1 MKLHSTQNTL
11 TDLIVFSLTEDI
23 VTNRLLPGHA
33 LDEGRIGQR
42 FGVSRTPVREA
53 LRQLAASGLVQLRP
67 HRAPLVAH
75 VDELSLGEMFDV
87 MAELE
92 ALCAARASLAM
103 TPVERANL
111 ELHHAAMAD
120 ALRTADVMQYRSG
133 NVTFH
138 TLIYEGAHNAYLAE
152 LALSTRE
159 RLAPYRGAQ
168 LEAPH
173 RLARSYR
180 EHDAI
185 LTAILRGQAQ
195 QAADLMRDH
204 LGNTRAQL
212 ALMAPA
218 TSNSE

>member
-1 MKLHSTQNTL
+1 MNQDARKTTL

-23 VTNRLLPGHA
+23 VANRLLPGHA

-67 HRAPLVAH
+67 HRSPLVAR
-75 VDELSLGEMFDV
+75 VDADRLGDMFDV

-92 ALCAARASLAM
+92 ALCAARASVAM
-103 TPVERANL
+103 TPIERRNL
-111 ELHHAAMAD
+111 EQHHVAMGD
-120 ALRTADVMQYRSG
+120 AMRAADVMQYRAG
-133 NVTFH
+133 NVIFH
-138 TLIYEGAHNAYLAE
+138 ALIYEGAHNAYLAE

-168 LEAPH
+168 LEASQ

-180 EHDAI
+180 EHDTI

-212 ALMAPA
+212 ALMAPV
-218 TSNSE
+218 TSV